1 MSSTLHV
8 IYIAIIHKEPCN
20 ISHNKSDSLYLARLL
35 GLLKVDPTA
44 GGVTGLPLL
53 PCEGGQVQVSPRHKN
68 IIYGLSC
75 QCDRGRVEADLT

>member
-1 MSSTLHV
+1 MPISKIINIITNVLHL

-53 PCEGGQVQVSPRHKN
+53 PCEGGQVQVS
-68 IIYGLSC
+68 
-75 QCDRGRVEADLT
+75 A

>member
-1 MSSTLHV
+1 MSS

-44 GGVTGLPLL
+44 GGVAGLPLL
-53 PCEGGQVQVSPRHKN
+53 PCEGGQVQVSPRHKI
-68 IIYGLSC
+68 IIYLYCLSC
-75 QCDRGRVEADLT
+75 QCNRGRVEADLT

>member
-1 MSSTLHV
+1 M

-35 GLLKVDPTA
+35 GLLKVDSTA

-53 PCEGGQVQVSPRHKN
+53 PCEGGQVQVSP
-68 IIYGLSC
+68 C
-75 QCDRGRVEADLT
+75 P